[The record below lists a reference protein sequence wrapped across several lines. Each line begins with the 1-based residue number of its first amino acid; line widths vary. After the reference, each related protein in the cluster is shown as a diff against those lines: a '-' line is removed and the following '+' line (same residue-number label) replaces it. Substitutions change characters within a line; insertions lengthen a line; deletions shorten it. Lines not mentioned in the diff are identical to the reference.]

1 MINELVDDFL
11 AGLESDKSQE
21 FASGDRIVKI
31 LMSAQDNQ
39 GTVVIAPFKNP
50 TGKFYNLLEG
60 VREYN
65 TVCSMFRNGE
75 ASAWIKILPKNAYGE
90 LSPEDAALHQEVAG
104 LFDELYDK
112 LNNENPNAWQ
122 SIRVRKYSLFQGVLL
137 KHINRNN
144 DEIKDNKDKAVVL
157 IFPSKAPIDAMATAV
172 NAKINTMGGSKEWIP
187 AVFSPTPEGRD
198 GVMSITFKKPASPG
212 YDAQV
217 GFEFNSS
224 YVTLVD
230 RKGFPEDVVKLFGDP
245 VEDFLGWQNGKNSK
259 FNRELFVE
267 LKAALRMAL
276 KSPDAPSATPT
287 PTENK
292 NGIDPMLAQTDA
304 KPTPIEVPTPGAIKG
319 SNELPF

>member
-1 MINELVDDFL
+1 MSSLVDDFL
-11 AGLESDKSQE
+11 AGLETDKSQE
-21 FASGDRIVKI
+21 FSAGDRISKI

-50 TGKFYNLLEG
+50 SGKFYTLLEG

-65 TVCSMFRNGE
+65 TVCSLFRNGE
-75 ASAWIKILPKNAYGE
+75 TSAWIKILPKNAYGE
-90 LSPEDAALHQEVAG
+90 LSPEDAALHQEVTG
-104 LFDELYDK
+104 LFDEVNEK
-112 LNNENPNAWQ
+112 LSNENPNSWQ
-122 SIRVRKYSLFQGVLL
+122 SIRVRKYSLFQGVLM
-137 KHINRNN
+137 KHINRANE
-144 DEIKDNKDKAVVL
+144 EIKDNKDKAVVL

-245 VEDFLGWQNGKNSK
+245 VDEFLGWQNGKNSK
-259 FNRELFVE
+259 FNREMFVE
-267 LKAALRMAL
+267 LKAALRVAL
-276 KSPDAPSATPT
+276 KSPNAPSA
-287 PTENK
+287 PTEAPK
-292 NGIDPMLAQTDA
+292 NNNGVDPMLAQTEA
-304 KPTPIEVPTPGAIKG
+304 TQSPFEVPTPGAIKG
-319 SNELPF
+319 ADDLPF

>member
-1 MINELVDDFL
+1 MSNLVDDFL
-11 AGLESDKSQE
+11 AGLETDKSQE
-21 FASGDRIVKI
+21 FSSGDRIVKI

-50 TGKFYNLLEG
+50 SGKFYTLLEG

-65 TVCSMFRNGE
+65 TVCSLFRNGDT
-75 ASAWIKILPKNAYGE
+75 SAWIKILPKNAYGE
-90 LSPEDAALHQEVAG
+90 LSPEDAALHQEVTG
-104 LFDELYDK
+104 LFDEVNEK
-112 LNNENPNAWQ
+112 LSNENPNSWQ
-122 SIRVRKYSLFQGVLL
+122 SIRVRKYSLFQGVLM
-137 KHINRNN
+137 KHINRANE
-144 DEIKDNKDKAVVL
+144 EIKDNKDKAVVL

-230 RKGFPEDVVKLFGDP
+230 RKGFPEEVVKLFGDP
-245 VEDFLGWQNGKNSK
+245 VEEFLGWQNGKNSK
-259 FNRELFVE
+259 FNREMFVE
-267 LKAALRMAL
+267 LKSALSMAL
-276 KSPDAPSATPT
+276 KSPNAPSA
-287 PTENK
+287 PTEAPK
-292 NGIDPMLAQTDA
+292 NNNGVDPMLAQTDA
-304 KPTPIEVPTPGAIKG
+304 KPTPTEVPTPGAIKG
-319 SNELPF
+319 KDDLPF